1 MKQSYISMK
10 DKFTMKKLYYSISE
24 VGKITELE
32 QYVLRYW
39 ETEFEQLKPAK
50 NLAGNRIYTNK
61 DIKLILYIKRLLRE
75 EKYTIEGAKKLLK
88 AYSFKDE
95 QSETTGLL
103 REDKA
108 HQKKIAQPMR
118 NEIKQSKE
126 LSLFSSEE
134 SSANTEN
141 DEESDRELKRDL
153 KELRTFLNDLLNDL
167 D

>member
-1 MKQSYISMK
+1 MKQSNVSMK

-61 DIKLILYIKRLLRE
+61 DIKLILYIKRLLKE

-88 AYSFKDE
+88 TYNFKDE
-95 QSETTGLL
+95 QAEASEPV
-103 REDKA
+103 RENKT
-108 HQKKIAQPMR
+108 HEKKITQPMR
-118 NEIKQSKE
+118 NETKQTKE

-134 SSANTEN
+134 TSANH
-141 DEESDRELKRDL
+141 EETKELKRDL
-153 KELRTFLNDLLNDL
+153 KELRTFLSDLLNDL

>member
-1 MKQSYISMK
+1 MKQSNVSMK

-88 AYSFKDE
+88 SYNFKEE
-95 QSETTGLL
+95 QSEPTESV
-103 REDKA
+103 REIKS
-108 HQKKIAQPMR
+108 HEKKITQPLR
-118 NEIKQSKE
+118 NETKQTKE
-126 LSLFSSEE
+126 LSLFSSDE
-134 SSANTEN
+134 SAANAAI
-141 DEESDRELKRDL
+141 DEEAKELKRDL